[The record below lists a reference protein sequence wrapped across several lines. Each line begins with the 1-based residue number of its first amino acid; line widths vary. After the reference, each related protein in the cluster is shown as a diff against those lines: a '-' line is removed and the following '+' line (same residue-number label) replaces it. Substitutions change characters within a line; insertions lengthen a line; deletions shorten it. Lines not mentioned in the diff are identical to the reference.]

1 MTISRFRTGVDLG
14 GTKIE
19 AIVLDK
25 NGEEVFRHRIIAPQ
39 GNYNN
44 TIDAIAYLVNKAD
57 KEVSAL
63 TKTGIGIPGSLS
75 PKTNLV
81 RNANSTWLIGKP
93 LQKDLENILKRD
105 VLIENDANCFA
116 MSEAFDGAGS
126 KAHTVFGVILGTGVG
141 AGIVIDKKV
150 HKGKNKIAGEWGHN
164 PIPWAKKGE
173 LPGNECYC
181 GRNGCLE
188 TFISGPAIERDF
200 KNLHGSKLKLKN
212 IVKQSEA
219 GNLKAEQ
226 IIKNLE
232 DRLARA
238 LAQVINI
245 LDPDSIVLGGG
256 LSNIDRLYTNVPKLW
271 TEYIFSDDVS
281 TVLSKAR
288 FGDSSGVRGAAWL

>member
-1 MTISRFRTGVDLG
+1 LG

-19 AIVLDK
+19 AIVLDG
-25 NGEEVFRHRIIAPQ
+25 NGEEVFRQRIIAPQ
-39 GNYNN
+39 GNYND
-44 TIDAIAYLVNKAD
+44 TIEAIAYLVNKAD
-57 KEVSAL
+57 NEVGAL
-63 TKTGIGIPGSLS
+63 TKLGIGIPGSLS

-93 LQKDLENILKRD
+93 LKQDLEKILKRN

-116 MSEAFDGAGS
+116 ISEAFDGAGNT
-126 KAHTVFGVILGTGVG
+126 ANTVFGVILGTGVG
-141 AGIVIDKKV
+141 AGIVIGKKI

-164 PIPWAKKGE
+164 PLPWAHEGE
-173 LPGNECYC
+173 LSSKKCYC
-181 GRNGCLE
+181 GKTGCLE
-188 TFISGPAIERDF
+188 TFISGPAIEREF
-200 KNLHGSKLKLKN
+200 KNLQGRKLNMEN
-212 IVKQSEA
+212 IVKESEA

-226 IIKNLE
+226 VIKNLE

-238 LAQVINI
+238 LAHVINI

-256 LSNIDRLYTNVPKLW
+256 LSNIDRLYSNVPKIWL
-271 TEYIFSDDVS
+271 EYIFSDDVS

>member
-1 MTISRFRTGVDLG
+1 MG

-19 AIVLDK
+19 AIVLNG
-25 NGEEVFRHRIIAPQ
+25 NGEEVFRQRIIAPQ
-39 GNYNN
+39 GNYND
-44 TIDAIAYLVNKAD
+44 TIEAITYLVNKAD
-57 KEVSAL
+57 NEVSAL
-63 TKTGIGIPGSLS
+63 TKLGIGIPGSLS

-93 LQKDLENILKRD
+93 LKQDLEKILKRN

-116 MSEAFDGAGS
+116 ISEAFDGAGD
-126 KAHTVFGVILGTGVG
+126 KANTVFGVILGTGVG
-141 AGIVIDKKV
+141 AGIAIGKKI

-164 PIPWAKKGE
+164 SLPWAHEGE
-173 LPGNECYC
+173 LSSKKCYC
-181 GRNGCLE
+181 GRTGCLE
-188 TFISGPAIERDF
+188 TFISGPAIEREF
-200 KNLHGSKLKLKN
+200 KNLHGRNLNMEN
-212 IVKQSEA
+212 IVKESEA

-226 IIKNLE
+226 VIKTLE

-238 LAQVINI
+238 LAHVINI

-256 LSNIDRLYTNVPKLW
+256 LSNIDRLYSNVPKIWL
-271 TEYIFSDDVS
+271 EYIFSDDVS